1 MGVQYG
7 KKNEPSGNGPY
18 DNSFDDPGDIA
29 NGDGNNNNMIMT
41 VLALEHVFKDSNL
54 GDNGL
59 SLMNAKKSRADLW
72 SLAGI
77 VAIEYSVNENNLAC
91 TAANLPWTRR
101 GTGARVNSFLL
112 RNYNCNQTY
121 FTVGF

>member
-29 NGDGNNNNMIMT
+29 NGNGDNNNMIMT

-59 SLMNAKKSRADLW
+59 SLMDAKKSRADLW
-72 SLAGI
+72 ALAGI
-77 VAIEYSVNENNLAC
+77 VAVEYSVNENNLAC
-91 TAANLPWTRR
+91 STENLPWA
-101 GTGARVNSFLL
+101 GKGGGGAKVKSFFDFITI
-112 RNYNCNQTY
+112 CHAQKK
-121 FTVGF
+121 F